1 MTAKGRRGLGGAA
14 RLAATALALRADLVS
29 AQTLRDA
36 KCTGSADIPWDE
48 QIAGCSSAI
57 ESGQFPEKGR
67 AVAFSNRG
75 NAYLAKAD
83 LDHAIADYNQAIRL
97 DPDYAFAFNNRG
109 YAYALK

>member
-1 MTAKGRRGLGGAA
+1 MTAKGRRGLAGTAT
-14 RLAATALALRADLVS
+14 LAATALALMTAPVA

-36 KCTGSADIPWDE
+36 KCTGSANIPWDE

-83 LDHAIADYNQAIRL
+83 LDRAIADYDQAIRL
-97 DPDYAFAFNNRG
+97 NPNYAFAF
-109 YAYALK
+109 